1 MDIHVLNQ
9 SLERI
14 ELVET
19 FSSFI
24 WTERMSGLGD
34 FELTIP
40 TGSDSERYL
49 INGLFLSIDDSDRL
63 MVIRRTLKA
72 NKTGSENLITV
83 KGSTIESVLKD
94 RWVHPTL
101 DGQWTYS
108 GRPGVVGSNLVQEI
122 CVDGTGISPLDII
135 PHLIVETPDGS
146 AVMDA
151 LEVADGNLFSTL
163 TTLANSDGFGI
174 RIIFDKVAKKL
185 RFKMFRGVDR
195 TQTLKLGPDYD
206 NLFNVRYNR
215 DATEYKNVAYVTH
228 KEYGAP
234 EIVYRDN
241 HVGTEGFARRP
252 IMVNADD
259 IEAPTNQKLWRR
271 GRDELG
277 KYDYIHVSDGEIP
290 PGAGLTY
297 GKHYGLGDIVA
308 VSYEDV
314 EASHLTIVE
323 HTWSYDQQG
332 LKAYPTL
339 QYLEG
344 V

>member
-1 MDIHVLNQ
+1 MDIHVLNL

-24 WTERMSGLGD
+24 WTERMNGLGD
-34 FELTIP
+34 FELKVP

-49 INGLFLSIDDSDRL
+49 TNGLFLSIDDSDRL
-63 MVIRRTLKA
+63 MVIRRTFKA
-72 NKTGSENLITV
+72 NKTGSENMVTV
-83 KGSTIESVLKD
+83 VGSTIESVLKD
-94 RWVHPTL
+94 RWVHPTV
-101 DGQWTYS
+101 DGNWVYS

-122 CVDGTGISPLDII
+122 CVDGTGISPLDIV

-146 AVMDA
+146 PVMDA
-151 LEVADGNLFSTL
+151 LEVSDGNLYSTL
-163 TTLANSDGFGI
+163 LTLANSHGMGL
-174 RIIFDKVAKKL
+174 RIVFDKTAKKL
-185 RFKMFRGVDR
+185 RFKMFEGVDR
-195 TQTLKLGPDYD
+195 STTLKLGPDYD

-215 DATEYKNVAYVTH
+215 DSTEYKNVAYVSH
-228 KEYGAP
+228 KEYGPP

-241 HVGTEGFARRP
+241 HVGTEGFARRV

-290 PGAGLTY
+290 PGAGLVY
-297 GKHYGLGDIVA
+297 GRHYGLGDKLA
-308 VSYEDV
+308 VSYEDAA
-314 EASHLTIVE
+314 ASILTVVE
-323 HTWSYDQQG
+323 HIWSYDSQG
-332 LKAYPTL
+332 LRAYPTL
-339 QYLEG
+339 QYLET
-344 V
+344 